1 MNMQAMM
8 QQAERM
14 QKEIL
19 NAKKEVEEKVFNVEK
34 DIVKVEMNGKKEI
47 LKVEINKE
55 NFEKED
61 IEIVEDLILLLI
73 NDCFKKIDMELEQ
86 KLSKFGPGIKGLI

>member
-34 DIVKVEMNGKKEI
+34 SSKRI
-47 LKVEINKE
+47 
-55 NFEKED
+55 
-61 IEIVEDLILLLI
+61 
-73 NDCFKKIDMELEQ
+73 Q
-86 KLSKFGPGIKGLI
+86 K